1 MTTKWALATE
11 KNSLPKPTKT
21 TSVLFS
27 NSMYHFAISHTVAF
41 FIPKET
47 QPILSQN
54 LARRRHT
61 VAINHRSRCCRH
73 TVAIDC
79 DASPQTLATF
89 QNAIATLQ
97 TPAMLQLAFD
107 HNDSNAGDASALIGD
122 ALVPIATLQFWS
134 RRFNSR
140 LPASFHPSQRRRF
153 TPIATLQLSIAG
165 NTSSFFFSKCL
176 M

>member
-1 MTTKWALATE
+1 ML
-11 KNSLPKPTKT
+11 KPTKT

-27 NSMYHFAISHTVAF
+27 NSMYHFAISHTIAF

-47 QPILSQN
+47 QPILSRN
-54 LARRRHT
+54 LARR
-61 VAINHRSRCCRH
+61 RH

-89 QNAIATLQ
+89 QNAIVTLQ
-97 TPAMLQLAFD
+97 TPVMLQLAFD
-107 HNDSNAGDASALIGD
+107 HDNSNASDASALIGD
-122 ALVPIATLQFWS
+122 ALVPIATLQFRS

-140 LPASFHPSQRRRF
+140 LSATLHPSQRRRF

-176 M
+176 MFFFFDVF

>member
-1 MTTKWALATE
+1 MATE
-11 KNSLPKPTKT
+11 KNSLLKPTKT

-27 NSMYHFAISHTVAF
+27 NSMYHFAISHAVAF

-54 LARRRHT
+54 LARRRHV
-61 VAINHRSRCCRH
+61 VAINHRSQRRHH

-89 QNAIATLQ
+89 QNAIVTLQ

-107 HNDSNAGDASALIGD
+107 HDDSNAGNASALIGD
-122 ALVPIATLQFWS
+122 ALVPIATLQFRS
-134 RRFNSR
+134 RCFNSR
-140 LPASFHPSQRRRF
+140 LPTTLHPSQRRRF
-153 TPIATLQLSIAG
+153 TPIATLQLSISG
-165 NTSSFFFSKCL
+165 DNSRFFFFL
-176 M
+176 NA